1 MKKIIF
7 SILGLLVM
15 VALVSSCS
23 KDDDISS
30 ESIFNTEQQEMNE
43 FDTWLYNNFTK
54 PYNIEFRYRYID
66 SETDND
72 YNVIPADPEKAKAMA
87 ILIRELW
94 IGAYEAVFGSEF
106 IKTYGPKVYQL
117 LGSPEFSNGSI
128 RLGYAE
134 SGVKIVLFRVNEI
147 DPDNIFV
154 NMDDAFRNHYEPPL
168 DLNYWCFH
176 TIHHEFCHILTQARN
191 YSTDFQQISAGKYH
205 TRDWINVKD
214 EDAPSEGFVSGYA
227 SSEYN
232 EDFAEV
238 FATYVTSTDK
248 VWKQILDKSRVVT
261 GSQPKLDANGKPIFK
276 LDNDGNRI
284 IKDYMYDQDG
294 NPVLTMGPDGKLYYV
309 FEYEV
314 ETEDTYDDTYY
325 NAILQKLEMVKE
337 YMSVTWGVNLED
349 LRQEVLRRTANVYNL
364 DLKTLK

>member
-276 LDNDGNRI
+276 LDNDGKLIFRS
-284 IKDYMYDQDG
+284 KETDDYPQFVWVLIDG
-294 NPVLTMGPDGKLYYV
+294 DLKECLVD
-309 FEYEV
+309 FEYIYD
-314 ETEDTYDDTYY
+314 ETYRDI
-325 NAILQKLEMVKE
+325 ILQKLEMVKE